1 VLSRLPLLSQV
12 SPDLLLRLSAAVQR
26 VRLGR
31 GEVLFRQGEPCTGFF
46 VVVRGQIK
54 LAITSAEGNE
64 KVLEIIAPGES
75 FAEAVV
81 FTDRPFPVT
90 ATALLAADLLVISR
104 QAIID
109 LVDSEPL
116 LARRMLAGLSM
127 RLHTMVA
134 DVGAMALH
142 SGTERVIGFLLGRLP
157 VGADRHGPGR
167 ASAGNAVDGAVGVVR
182 DVEVVR
188 DVGVVRVRLPVGK
201 AVLASRLSL
210 TPETFS
216 RVLRLLTEQGL
227 ITVEGRDVVLH
238 DLATLA
244 RYRGA

>member
-12 SPDLLLRLSAAVQR
+12 SPDLMFRLAATVQQ

-54 LAITSAEGNE
+54 LAITSADGNE

-90 ATALLAADLLVISR
+90 ATCLLAADLVVIPR

-142 SGTERVIGFLLGRLP
+142 SGTERVIGFLLGRLQP
-157 VGADRHGPGR
+157 GADRHGQGR
-167 ASAGNAVDGAVGVVR
+167 TSAGNAVEGAVQ
-182 DVEVVR
+182 EA
-188 DVGVVRVRLPVGK
+188 RVRLPVGK

-210 TPETFS
+210 SPETFS

-227 ITVEGRDVVLH
+227 ITVEGRDVILH
-238 DLATLA
+238 DLVTLA
-244 RYRGA
+244 RYRGT

>member
-1 VLSRLPLLSQV
+1 MHR
-12 SPDLLLRLSAAVQR
+12 
-26 VRLGR
+26 
-31 GEVLFRQGEPCTGFF
+31 FF
-46 VVVRGQIK
+46 AVVRGQIK

-75 FAEAVV
+75 FAEAAV

-90 ATALLAADLLVISR
+90 ATALLAADLLAIPR

-167 ASAGNAVDGAVGVVR
+167 TSAGNAVGGAVGT
-182 DVEVVR
+182 EQ
-188 DVGVVRVRLPVGK
+188 DVGAARVRLPVGK

-227 ITVEGRDVVLH
+227 ITVEGRDVGLH

-244 RYRGA
+244 RYRGT